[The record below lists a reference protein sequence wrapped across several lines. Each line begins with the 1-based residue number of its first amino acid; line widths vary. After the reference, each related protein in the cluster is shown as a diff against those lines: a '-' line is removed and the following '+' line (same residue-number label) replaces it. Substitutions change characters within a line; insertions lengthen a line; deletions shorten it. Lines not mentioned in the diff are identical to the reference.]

1 MRKTE
6 LMKRLLLLIAVFSL
20 LLAVMPATMAQEG
33 EGGEAETEAVEE
45 EGHSE
50 EAAAAEED
58 HGEEAAAAEGGHG
71 EAAEEEGLLTPLGI
85 NSGLMFVQ
93 TFNFLLIAF
102 LLTFL
107 MWKPAVNMLDA
118 RAEKIQKGIEDASEA
133 AKARQNAEQEAQKIL
148 ADARAEASKIID
160 EARGRGDEVAQ
171 QIESGARSEA
181 EKIRTDARA
190 DAESARDTELAG
202 LRDQV
207 LNISMAVAQRLIGEN
222 LDKNKQQAIVDDF
235 FSKVPAEAK
244 ALSGSVEVVSAMPLT
259 DAEQNK
265 AKSELG
271 ADDVTFSV
279 DPSILGGL
287 IVRAGDRV
295 VDGSVRS
302 GLADLSSRLN

>member
-6 LMKRLLLLIAVFSL
+6 LLKRLLLLIAVFSL
-20 LLAVMPATMAQEG
+20 MLALVPATMAQEG

-45 EGHSE
+45 EAS
-50 EAAAAEED
+50 
-58 HGEEAAAAEGGHG
+58 GEEES
-71 EAAEEEGLLTPLGI
+71 LLTPLGI
-85 NSGLMFVQ
+85 NSGLLFVQ
-93 TFNFLLIAF
+93 TFNFILMAV

-118 RAEKIQKGIEDASEA
+118 RSEKIQKGIEDAAEA
-133 AKARQNAEQEAQKIL
+133 AKARQNAEQEAQKVL

-181 EKIRTDARA
+181 DKIRSDARTE
-190 DAESARDTELAG
+190 AESARDTELAG

-222 LDKNKQQAIVDDF
+222 LDAKKQKAIVDDF

-244 ALSGSVEVVSAMPLT
+244 SLSGNVEVVSAMPLT
-259 DAEQNK
+259 DAEQSK
-265 AKSELG
+265 AKKELG
-271 ADDVTFSV
+271 SDDVNFSV